1 MLFNSYEFIFL
12 FLPITLILYFWL
24 NKYNKNRLAKAWL
37 VIASLYFYS
46 YFHKSY
52 LILITVSI
60 LVNYFIGQKL
70 SNNKYNIIQRKML
83 LTIGIVFNLGGLGYF
98 KYYDFF
104 VSNINALL
112 GTNFTLLHIL
122 LPLGISFFTFQQL
135 SFIVDSYK
143 RYDLT
148 YDFLDYCL
156 FVTFFPQLIAGPIVL
171 PTEMLPQFE
180 AEENKKINWE
190 NMNKGLYI
198 FSIGLAK
205 KVIIADTI
213 ANFAN
218 AGFDMMDKLN
228 FVEAWLTSISYTL
241 QLYFDFS
248 GYCDMAIGIGL
259 MFNIILPAN
268 FNSPYKSTNIQ
279 EFWKRWHMTLGRFMT
294 NYLYIPLGGNRKG
307 EVKTLRNL
315 FIVFLAS
322 GIWHGAG
329 WNFIIWGMLHG
340 ICIVI
345 HRMWKNSG
353 RKLNKL
359 VGWFITIN
367 LVNIF
372 WVFFR
377 AQTVTGAMKVIK
389 GMFDISN
396 LCYILKHIKLIGE
409 ITKYYRD
416 ILTKITYF
424 GNKIDFIIFIFTGI
438 SIFLFSNSL
447 NKLRNMKFTLFE
459 AVEINIY
466 FWFGVAFLT
475 RVSQF
480 LYFNF

>member
-1 MLFNSYEFIFL
+1 MLFNSYEFIFI

-70 SNNKYNIIQRKML
+70 SSNKYNIIQRKML
-83 LTIGIVFNLGGLGYF
+83 LIIGVVFNLGGLGYF

-104 VSNINALL
+104 VSNINTLL
-112 GTNFTLLHIL
+112 GTNFAILHIL

-259 MFNIILPAN
+259 MFNIILPTN

-345 HRMWKNSG
+345 HRVWKNSG

-359 VGWFITIN
+359 IGWFITIN

-377 AQTVTGAMKVIK
+377 AQTVAGAMKVIE
-389 GMFDISN
+389 GMFDVNN
-396 LCYILKHIKLIGE
+396 LYYILTHLKIIGD
-409 ITKYYRD
+409 ITRNYRE
-416 ILTKITYF
+416 LVNNNL
-424 GNKIDFIIFIFTGI
+424 GNKINILILIVALFITLFIKNSNEKIKIFKETKLISLNIIIYFII
-438 SIFLFSNSL
+438 SIFLL
-447 NKLRNMKFTLFE
+447 N
-459 AVEINIY
+459 NI
-466 FWFGVAFLT
+466 
-475 RVSQF
+475 SDF

>member
-24 NKYNKNRLAKAWL
+24 NRYNKNKLAKAWL

-70 SNNKYNIIQRKML
+70 SSNKYNIIQRKIL
-83 LTIGIVFNLGGLGYF
+83 LTIGVVFNLGGLGYF

-104 VSNINALL
+104 VSNINVLL

-307 EVKTLRNL
+307 EGKTLRNL

-345 HRMWKNSG
+345 HRVWKNSG

-377 AQTVTGAMKVIK
+377 AQTVTDAMKIIK
-389 GMFDISN
+389 GMFDVNN
-396 LCYILKHIKLIGE
+396 LYYILTHLKIIGD
-409 ITKYYRD
+409 ITRNYRE
-416 ILTKITYF
+416 LVNNNL
-424 GNKIDFIIFIFTGI
+424 GNKINILILIVALFITLFIKNSNEKIKTFKETKLISLNIIIYFII
-438 SIFLFSNSL
+438 SIFLL
-447 NKLRNMKFTLFE
+447 N
-459 AVEINIY
+459 NI
-466 FWFGVAFLT
+466 
-475 RVSQF
+475 SDF

>member
-12 FLPITLILYFWL
+12 FLPITLIIYFWL

-52 LILITVSI
+52 LILITISI
-60 LVNYFIGQKL
+60 LVNYYIGQKL
-70 SNNKYNIIQRKML
+70 SNDKYNIIQRKIFL
-83 LTIGIVFNLGGLGYF
+83 IIGIVFNLGGLGYF

-104 VSNINALL
+104 VSNINIVL
-112 GTNFTLLHIL
+112 GTNLPLLHIL

-135 SFIVDSYK
+135 SFVIDSYK
-143 RYDLT
+143 RYHLS

-171 PTEMLPQFE
+171 PTEMLSQFE

-190 NMNKGLYI
+190 NMNKGLYV

-218 AGFDMMDKLN
+218 AGFDMMNKLN
-228 FVEAWLTSISYTL
+228 FIEAWLTSISYTL

-248 GYCDMAIGIGL
+248 GYCDMAMGIGL

-329 WNFIIWGMLHG
+329 WNFVIWGILHG
-340 ICIVI
+340 ICILI
-345 HRMWKNSG
+345 HRIWKNSG
-353 RKLNKL
+353 RKLNKI
-359 VGWFITIN
+359 VGWLITMN

-372 WVFFR
+372 WIFFR
-377 AQTVTGAMKVIK
+377 AETVSSAMKVIK
-389 GMFDISN
+389 GMFDIN
-396 LCYILKHIKLIGE
+396 NFYYISVNMNKVGE
-409 ITKYYRD
+409 ITKFYREIINETSYLGNKMD
-416 ILTKITYF
+416 ILILLISTI
-424 GNKIDFIIFIFTGI
+424 IIFEKNTQKKLIKFEPRYKYLVIT
-438 SIFLFSNSL
+438 LVNLNLSL
-447 NKLRNMKFTLFE
+447 LLLE
-459 AVEINIY
+459 
-466 FWFGVAFLT
+466 
-475 RVSQF
+475 RVKVF

>member
-12 FLPITLILYFWL
+12 FLPITLIVYFWL
-24 NKYNKNRLAKAWL
+24 NRYNKNKLAKAGL

-70 SNNKYNIIQRKML
+70 SSNKYNVIQRKIL
-83 LTIGIVFNLGGLGYF
+83 LIVGVVFNLGGLGYF

-104 VSNINALL
+104 VSNINSLL

-307 EVKTLRNL
+307 EIKTLRNL

-345 HRMWKNSG
+345 HRVWKNG
-353 RKLNKL
+353 GKKLNKL

-377 AQTVTGAMKVIK
+377 AQTVAGAMKVIE
-389 GMFDISN
+389 GMFDVNN
-396 LCYILKHIKLIGE
+396 LYYILTHLKIIGD
-409 ITKYYRD
+409 ITRNYRE
-416 ILTKITYF
+416 LVNNNL
-424 GNKIDFIIFIFTGI
+424 GNKINILILIVALFITLFIKNSNEKIKIFKETKLISLNIIIYFII
-438 SIFLFSNSL
+438 SIFLL
-447 NKLRNMKFTLFE
+447 N
-459 AVEINIY
+459 NI
-466 FWFGVAFLT
+466 
-475 RVSQF
+475 SDF

>member
-46 YFHKSY
+46 YFHKLY
-52 LILITVSI
+52 LILITISI

-70 SNNKYNIIQRKML
+70 SSNKYNVIQRKIL
-83 LTIGIVFNLGGLGYF
+83 LTIGVVFNLGGLGYF

-104 VSNINALL
+104 VRNINNLL

-135 SFIVDSYK
+135 SFIVDSYR

-205 KVIIADTI
+205 KVIIADTM

-259 MFNIILPAN
+259 MFNIILPTN

-307 EVKTLRNL
+307 ELRTLRNL

-345 HRMWKNSG
+345 HRVWKNSG

-359 VGWFITIN
+359 IGWFITIN

-377 AQTVTGAMKVIK
+377 AQTVTDTMKVIK
-389 GMFDISN
+389 GMFDVNN
-396 LCYILKHIKLIGE
+396 LFSLLKNMNKIGETTLKYRECVANLSYVDYRIAGLMILIALFLLIG
-409 ITKYYRD
+409 
-416 ILTKITYF
+416 
-424 GNKIDFIIFIFTGI
+424 N
-438 SIFLFSNSL
+438 NSL
-447 NKLRNMKFTLFE
+447 YKKRKMNFSFKNAMELNF
-459 AVEINIY
+459 Y
-466 FWFGVAFLT
+466 FWWSIILMNK
-475 RVSQF
+475 VSEF

>member
-12 FLPITLILYFWL
+12 FLPMTLILYFTL
-24 NKYNKNRLAKAWL
+24 NRFGKNELAKGWL

-46 YFHKSY
+46 YFNRTY
-52 LILITVSI
+52 LILIIVSI
-60 LVNYFIGQKL
+60 LLNYGIGKKL
-70 SNNKYNIIQRKML
+70 SDNKTDIIIRKL
-83 LTIGIVFNLGGLGYF
+83 LLIVGIVFNLGALGYF

-104 VSNINALL
+104 VSNINTLF
-112 GTNFTLLHIL
+112 GTDIKLLHIM

-135 SFIVDSYK
+135 SFVIDMYK
-143 RYDLT
+143 RFNIIYSFT
-148 YDFLDYCL
+148 DYCL

-180 AEENKKINWE
+180 TEENKRVNWE
-190 NMNKGLYI
+190 NMNRGLYV

-213 ANFAN
+213 SNFAN
-218 AGFDMMDKLN
+218 AGFDIMESLN

-248 GYCDMAIGIGL
+248 GYCDMAMGIAL
-259 MFNIILPAN
+259 MFNIGLPLN

-279 EFWKRWHMTLGRFMT
+279 EFWKKWHMTLGRFMT
-294 NYLYIPLGGNRKG
+294 NYLYIPMGGNRKG
-307 EVKTLRNL
+307 ELKTLRNL

-340 ICIVI
+340 ICILV
-345 HRMWKNSG
+345 HRIWKNSG
-353 RKLNKL
+353 RKMNKFI
-359 VGWFITIN
+359 GWLITMN

-377 AQTVTGAMKVIK
+377 AKDLESAMKVIK
-389 GMFDISN
+389 GMFDIFS
-396 LCYILKHIKLIGE
+396 LKNVALVLKDSRSFFE
-409 ITKYYRD
+409 IVTEMTNG
-416 ILTKITYF
+416 L
-424 GNKIDFIIFIFTGI
+424 GNFENMIIIPLAFIILFFFKNSLERYKKFKNNLNFYIETIIYFSTSILFLSGI
-438 SIFLFSNSL
+438 S
-447 NKLRNMKFTLFE
+447 T
-459 AVEINIY
+459 
-466 FWFGVAFLT
+466 
-475 RVSQF
+475 F

>member
-24 NKYNKNRLAKAWL
+24 NKYNKNKLAKTWL

-52 LILITVSI
+52 LILITISI

-70 SNNKYNIIQRKML
+70 SSNKYNVIQRKIL
-83 LTIGIVFNLGGLGYF
+83 LIVGVVFNLGGLGYF

-104 VSNINALL
+104 VSNINSLL

-198 FSIGLAK
+198 FSIGLVK
-205 KVIIADTI
+205 KVIIADTVSKLV
-213 ANFAN
+213 NF
-218 AGFDMMDKLN
+218 GYSRIESLGILE
-228 FVEAWLTSISYTL
+228 VWLTSLAYTL

-307 EVKTLRNL
+307 EKKMLRNL

-329 WNFIIWGMLHG
+329 WNFIIWGILHG
-340 ICIVI
+340 TCIVI
-345 HRMWKNSG
+345 HRVWKKSG

-359 VGWFITIN
+359 MGWFITIN

-372 WVFFR
+372 WIFFR
-377 AQTVTGAMKVIK
+377 SKTLMQSI
-389 GMFDISN
+389 
-396 LCYILKHIKLIGE
+396 LILKKMFNLHSKLIFEKNVNNFLVNLGGKKWLLE
-409 ITKYYRD
+409 F
-416 ILTKITYF
+416 ILIF
-424 GNKIDFIIFIFTGI
+424 FIAIVLIFFKV
-438 SIFLFSNSL
+438 NSL
-447 NKLRNMKFTLFE
+447 NKMEKYNFSAKK
-459 AVEINIY
+459 EIEIIFY
-466 FWFGVAFLT
+466 MVFSILSLSGV
-475 RVSQF
+475 SSF

>member
-12 FLPITLILYFWL
+12 FLPITLIVYFWL
-24 NKYNKNRLAKAWL
+24 NRYNKNKLAKAGL

-70 SNNKYNIIQRKML
+70 SSNKYNVIQRKIL
-83 LTIGIVFNLGGLGYF
+83 LIVGVVFNLGGLGYF

-104 VSNINALL
+104 VSNINSLL

-228 FVEAWLTSISYTL
+228 FIEAWLTSISYTL

-307 EVKTLRNL
+307 EIKTLRNL

-345 HRMWKNSG
+345 HRVWKNG
-353 RKLNKL
+353 GKKLNKL

-377 AQTVTGAMKVIK
+377 AQTVAGAMKVIE
-389 GMFDISN
+389 GMFDVNN
-396 LCYILKHIKLIGE
+396 LYYILTHLKIIGD
-409 ITKYYRD
+409 ITRNYRE
-416 ILTKITYF
+416 LVNNNL
-424 GNKIDFIIFIFTGI
+424 GNKINILILIVALFITLFIKNSNEKIKIFKETKLISLNIIIYFII
-438 SIFLFSNSL
+438 SIFLL
-447 NKLRNMKFTLFE
+447 N
-459 AVEINIY
+459 NI
-466 FWFGVAFLT
+466 
-475 RVSQF
+475 SDF

>member
-12 FLPITLILYFWL
+12 FLPITLIVYFWL
-24 NKYNKNRLAKAWL
+24 NRYNKNKLAKAGL

-52 LILITVSI
+52 LILITISI

-70 SNNKYNIIQRKML
+70 SSNKYNVIQRKIL
-83 LTIGIVFNLGGLGYF
+83 LTIGVVFNLGGLGYF

-104 VSNINALL
+104 IGNINSLL

-228 FVEAWLTSISYTL
+228 FIEAWLTSISYTL

-307 EVKTLRNL
+307 EIKTLRNL

-345 HRMWKNSG
+345 HRIWKNSG

-359 VGWFITIN
+359 IGWFITIN

-377 AQTVTGAMKVIK
+377 AQTVAGAMKVIE
-389 GMFDISN
+389 GMFDVNN
-396 LCYILKHIKLIGE
+396 LYYILTHLKIIGD
-409 ITKYYRD
+409 ITRNYRE
-416 ILTKITYF
+416 LVNNNL
-424 GNKIDFIIFIFTGI
+424 GNKINILILIVALFITLFIKNSNEKIKIFKETKLISLNIIIYFII
-438 SIFLFSNSL
+438 SIFLL
-447 NKLRNMKFTLFE
+447 N
-459 AVEINIY
+459 NI
-466 FWFGVAFLT
+466 
-475 RVSQF
+475 SDF

>member
-12 FLPITLILYFWL
+12 FLPITLIVYFWL
-24 NKYNKNRLAKAWL
+24 NRYNKNKLAKAGL

-70 SNNKYNIIQRKML
+70 SSNKYNVIQRKIL
-83 LTIGIVFNLGGLGYF
+83 LTIGVVFNLGGLGYF

-104 VSNINALL
+104 IGNINSLL

-307 EVKTLRNL
+307 EIKTLRNL

-345 HRMWKNSG
+345 HRVWKNG
-353 RKLNKL
+353 GKKLNKL

-377 AQTVTGAMKVIK
+377 AQTVAGAMKVIR
-389 GMFDISN
+389 GMFDWKSFI
-396 LCYILKHIKLIGE
+396 YFIKFDVVE
-409 ITKYYRD
+409 VK
-416 ILTKITYF
+416 KITENYRVF
-424 GNKIDFIIFIFTGI
+424 SNQGLGNKINFFFLVIALFTIIYRKNSNDELFSYKNSRKNNIKIIIFICLGV
-438 SIFLFSNSL
+438 FLL
-447 NKLRNMKFTLFE
+447 NQ
-459 AVEINIY
+459 
-466 FWFGVAFLT
+466 
-475 RVSQF
+475 VSEF

>member
-1 MLFNSYEFIFL
+1 MLFNSHEFILL
-12 FLPITLILYFWL
+12 FLPITLIIYFGL
-24 NKYNKNRLAKAWL
+24 NKYNKNRLSKAWL

-60 LVNYFIGQKL
+60 LVNYYIGQKL
-70 SNNKYNIIQRKML
+70 SNEKYNIIQRKIFL
-83 LTIGIVFNLGGLGYF
+83 IIGIVFNLGGLGYF

-104 VSNINALL
+104 VSNINIVFGINLP
-112 GTNFTLLHIL
+112 LLHIL

-135 SFIVDSYK
+135 SFVIDSDK
-143 RYDLT
+143 RYHLS

-228 FVEAWLTSISYTL
+228 FIEAWLTSISYTL

-248 GYCDMAIGIGL
+248 GYCDMAMGIGL

-315 FIVFLAS
+315 FVVFLAS

-329 WNFIIWGMLHG
+329 WNFVIWGMLHG
-340 ICIVI
+340 VCILV
-345 HRMWKNSG
+345 HRIWKNSG
-353 RKLNKL
+353 RKLNEL
-359 VGWFITIN
+359 VGWFITMN

-372 WVFFR
+372 WIFFR
-377 AQTVTGAMKVIK
+377 AETVSDAMRVIK
-389 GMFDISN
+389 GMFDINN
-396 LCYILKHIKLIGE
+396 LYYILTHLGKIGE
-409 ITKYYRD
+409 MTREYREFSNSG
-416 ILTKITYF
+416 L
-424 GNKIDFIIFIFTGI
+424 GNKIGILVLILGLFLVLFIKNSNEKIKIFKETKLISLNIIIYFTV
-438 SIFLFSNSL
+438 SIFLL
-447 NKLRNMKFTLFE
+447 NN
-459 AVEINIY
+459 
-466 FWFGVAFLT
+466 
-475 RVSQF
+475 VSDF